1 MEKTISRFGEKKGPD
16 KKSFASSSTHH
27 RESLVVVV
35 VVVERSRTK
44 ERQFLRERERNT
56 PKRKNDA
63 FFGRARVLER
73 VCSDDPEMRRRRRI
87 VVDTTFL
94 FSKPIGAWSATADE
108 SRFGGGCFWASIPR
122 TTTVDESVGVGV
134 VFCRT
139 AEERHRENPAHI
151 TGKQQQS
158 KHSLRSPPVFATI
171 SRTNGGREIRRR
183 GNAIERTE
191 SSGHSRH
198 MFTGY
203 CWD

>member
-1 MEKTISRFGEKKGPD
+1 MMEKTIACFGEKKGPD
-16 KKSFASSSTHH
+16 KKELFASSSTHH
-27 RESLVVVV
+27 RE
-35 VVVERSRTK
+35 RRK
-44 ERQFLRERERNT
+44 ERRETVFERERERNT
-56 PKRKNDA
+56 TPKRKNDDA
-63 FFGRARVLER
+63 FFGRARVPER
-73 VCSDDPEMRRRRRI
+73 VCSDDPEMRRRQSRI
-87 VVDTTFL
+87 VVDTGL

-108 SRFGGGCFWASIPR
+108 SRFGGGGFWASIPR
-122 TTTVDESVGVGV
+122 TTTVDESIGVGV